1 MLHVLHLFF
10 IPNTCLITY
19 TTGLLIFLN
28 GSRRK
33 WTFNIYHII
42 GILLRIKYELSSCQL
57 WNTWLCFYARYLL
70 SCTTQL
76 QASTLLEPYLN
87 LRFKT
92 LVNFFK
98 NLPISYNII
107 KLDVTCVCTL
117 IFWCL
122 FLRKLY
128 QINFFLEAWPI
139 FGRGTRLQSSF
150 LGPFILGVNYY
161 ILKNI
166 YFWKSDEFLSNKH
179 VIHWKNTVYQIVFEK
194 MKKI

>member
-1 MLHVLHLFF
+1 MNIQYISYYRNFIKNKIWTLIMPTLKHL
-10 IPNTCLITY
+10 T
-19 TTGLLIFLN
+19 LLLCTLPPFMHHTIA
-28 GSRRK
+28 S
-33 WTFNIYHII
+33 FN
-42 GILLRIKYELSSCQL
+42 
-57 WNTWLCFYARYLL
+57 
-70 SCTTQL
+70 
-76 QASTLLEPYLN
+76 LEPYLN

-166 YFWKSDEFLSNKH
+166 YFCKSDEFLLNKH